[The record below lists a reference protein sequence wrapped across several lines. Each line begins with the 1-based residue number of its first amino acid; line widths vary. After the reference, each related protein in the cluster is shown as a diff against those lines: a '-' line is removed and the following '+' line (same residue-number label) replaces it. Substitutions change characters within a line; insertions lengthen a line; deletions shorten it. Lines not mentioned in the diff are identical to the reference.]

1 MRKHLYFICPTD
13 HLENIIQKN
22 LSKDNYFI
30 TSLGNSI
37 SFGPDLIEEINSL
50 IRSRNIEEITFVLSD
65 NNKFFKDA
73 LENQRFNNI
82 RSLKQFYNF
91 ILNEK
96 IRSNKIWEKSD
107 IRSLIIAYYLN
118 LKSKELELLIS
129 DPLFNP
135 INLSAKIYK
144 RQKNIFNEVHA
155 DLFSLDS
162 FSLN

>member
-1 MRKHLYFICPTD
+1 
-13 HLENIIQKN
+13 KN